1 MEITMLKQTNV
12 EARKYLCNVGYKIRT
27 QHLLFLPTF
36 LINTRD
42 VIQIWDYV
50 MSPKLSLCKLSEK
63 EESQQIN
70 KLFQQC
76 DNYNSPC
83 LVVSY
88 VALFVKI

>member
-27 QHLLFLPTF
+27 QHLLFLPTL
-36 LINTRD
+36 LINIRD
-42 VIQIWDYV
+42 VIQIWEYV
-50 MSPKLSLCKLSEK
+50 MSPKLSRCKLSEK

-76 DNYNSPC
+76 DNYNSP
-83 LVVSY
+83 
-88 VALFVKI
+88 

>member
-42 VIQIWDYV
+42 MIQIWEYV